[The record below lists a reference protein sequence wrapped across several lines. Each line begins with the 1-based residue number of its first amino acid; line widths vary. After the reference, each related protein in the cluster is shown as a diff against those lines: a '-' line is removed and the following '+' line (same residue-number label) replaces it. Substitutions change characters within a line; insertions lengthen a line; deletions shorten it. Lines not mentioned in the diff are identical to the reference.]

1 MAKLPNQ
8 ASGQAPGPGSSPGS
22 PRSAALLVAAVLGM
36 IALPAAFTLHTAKVA
51 PAIDK
56 TALDPS
62 PFGYTVSLLL
72 FIVPALVIVLWFLP
86 HEEVHISRK
95 SFGLTVA
102 LLFPLGALLDFLF
115 ASKFFVFPNPGA
127 TLQIAAPALGGSV
140 PIEEYI
146 FYFTGFVF
154 TLLLYIWLDEYWL
167 SAYSIPPAHW
177 VRTSFPRLLRFHPA
191 SLIAAVVLIGLAIFF
206 KGHIAKEP
214 GFPGYFTFLVIGALA
229 PSAALFPSALP
240 VINWRAFS
248 LTLFIVVLISLLWE
262 ATLGLPYGWWGFQDA
277 QMIGIYVTAW
287 SRLPIEEVF
296 VWIAVTYATVI
307 VYENV
312 RRWQST
318 DKSLREALF
327 GKRELR

>member
-1 MAKLPNQ
+1 MTKLPSQ
-8 ASGQAPGPGSSPGS
+8 GSGPNPNPEPGPSQGS

-36 IALPAAFTLHTAKVA
+36 IAVPAAFTLHTAKVA

-56 TALDPS
+56 SVLDPS
-62 PFGYTVSLLL
+62 PFGYTTSLLL

-86 HEEVHISRK
+86 HEGVQISQK
-95 SFGLTVA
+95 SFAITVA

-115 ASKFFVFPNPGA
+115 ASKFFLFPNPGA

-167 SAYSIPPAHW
+167 AAYGVPSTHW
-177 VRTSFPRLLRFHPA
+177 VRTSFTRILRFHPA
-191 SLIAAVVLIGLAIFF
+191 SLSAAAVLIGLAVFF
-206 KGHIAKEP
+206 KWHVAKEP
-214 GFPGYFTFLVIGALA
+214 GFPGYFTFLVAGALL

-248 LTLFIVVLISLLWE
+248 LTLFIVLLISLLWE
-262 ATLGLPYGWWGFQDA
+262 ATLGLPYGWWGFQKA
-277 QMIGIYVTAW
+277 QMVGIYVTAW

-318 DKSLREALF
+318 DKSLLRALF
-327 GKRELR
+327 G